1 MNVYTPY
8 LQNILEHL
16 ESAIQVKDIE
26 VPILPDVTNRV
37 LSLSQN
43 SDSDASQLAKIIQ
56 SDPTLGGH
64 VIRIANSAAYTPN
77 SNLVSLQQAIT
88 RLGMVEISN
97 IAISTSLNSKV
108 FYAPGYDKQIST
120 IWQHSLA
127 SAVWSKEI
135 ARKLRTNVEAAFLCG
150 LLHSIGKPVILQ
162 LVADIAS
169 NIFDELTVLTND
181 ELTVIF
187 DRYESSVAE
196 VVAEEWGLPE
206 IVAEAIVY
214 YQTFSQAPSAADVAA
229 TTLFGSQFAEH
240 MLNPDIFTRDM
251 LGDSSALELVNLYP
265 DEVNELLDKTDV
277 IKSSVQALSL

>member
-1 MNVYTPY
+1 MSVHTPY

-37 LSLSQN
+37 LSLTQD

-88 RLGMVEISN
+88 RLGMIEISN
-97 IAISTSLNSKV
+97 IAISTSLNSKI
-108 FYAPGYDKQIST
+108 FHAPGYEKQIT
-120 IWQHSLA
+120 AIWQHSLVT
-127 SAVWSKEI
+127 AVWSKEI

-162 LVADIAS
+162 LVADIA
-169 NIFDELTVLTND
+169 NNVCGEPTVLNND
-181 ELTVIF
+181 ELTIIF
-187 DRYESSVAE
+187 KRYESSVAE

-206 IVAEAIVY
+206 IVAEAIIY
-214 YQTFSQAPSAADVAA
+214 YQHFSQAPSSADVAA

-240 MLNPDIFTRDM
+240 MLNPDLFTRDM
-251 LGDSSALELVNLYP
+251 LGESPALELVNLYP
-265 DEVNELLDKTDV
+265 DEVDELLDKTDV